1 MTTRPR
7 RSEREQLELFRA
19 LPSDLAPRDAQDL
32 MAYPFFSLS
41 KSHRVEP
48 IEYRSGEIAIRV
60 EAVPEH
66 GMATIWDADILIWA
80 ASQIVEARDNGF
92 RTSRLIATTP
102 YEILTFVGRGTGA
115 RDYRRLRAALDRLQ
129 STTVATT
136 LRQPPS
142 NPRSRNEPASAS
154 QATGRRMHRFSWI
167 NEWTERADAFGNPD
181 GIELIV
187 PDWFYKA
194 VLDEALVLTID
205 RAYFGLTGGID
216 RWLYRIVRKHGGRQK
231 RGWRFDFR
239 HLYVKSGSLSPFKRF
254 AFELRAIIQRQPLPG
269 YTLFL
274 EIEAGG
280 RTLLAFEPA
289 PCGQAV
295 EAVVL
300 SGTRTIVPS
309 GTDPSCYREPKPHL
323 TSSAESENRPLN
335 LESNKES
342 SLTVS
347 VGVKNAP
354 SATRDQLASDRACS
368 QQAAKEPSRS
378 VRLPWIPGIKPEDT
392 P

>member
-1 MTTRPR
+1 
-7 RSEREQLELFRA
+7 
-19 LPSDLAPRDAQDL
+19 

-48 IEYRSGEIAIRV
+48 IEYRSGEIAVRV

-142 NPRSRNEPASAS
+142 NPRGRSEGPPSSRT
-154 QATGRRMHRFSWI
+154 TGRRMHRFSWI

-205 RAYFGLTGGID
+205 RAYFGLTGGIE

-231 RGWRFDFR
+231 RGWRVDFR

-269 YTLFL
+269 YTLYL

-309 GTDPSCYREPKPHL
+309 GTDPSCYQEPKPHL
-323 TSSAESENRPLN
+323 TSSAQSGNRPLN

-342 SLTVS
+342 
-347 VGVKNAP
+347 NFCRRAP
-354 SATRDQLASDRACS
+354 SGENRPPTSLEEEEHDRQTASSTCNDGAVSKSDPPARKGSEGAS
-368 QQAAKEPSRS
+368 
-378 VRLPWIPGIKPEDT
+378 
-392 P
+392 

>member
-1 MTTRPR
+1 MTARPR
-7 RSEREQLELFRA
+7 RSERDQLELFRA

-48 IEYRSGEIAIRV
+48 IEYRSGEIAVRV

-142 NPRSRNEPASAS
+142 NPRGRSEGPPSSRT
-154 QATGRRMHRFSWI
+154 TGRRMHRFSWI

-205 RAYFGLTGGID
+205 RAYFGLTG
-216 RWLYRIVRKHGGRQK
+216 RIVRKHGGRQK

-269 YTLFL
+269 YTLYL

-309 GTDPSCYREPKPHL
+309 GTDPSCYQEPKPHL
-323 TSSAESENRPLN
+323 TSSAQSGNRPLN

-342 SLTVS
+342 
-347 VGVKNAP
+347 NFCRRAP
-354 SATRDQLASDRACS
+354 SGENRPPTSLEEEEHDRQTASSTCNDGAVSKSDPPARKGSEGAS
-368 QQAAKEPSRS
+368 
-378 VRLPWIPGIKPEDT
+378 
-392 P
+392 

>member
-1 MTTRPR
+1 M
-7 RSEREQLELFRA
+7 FRA

-48 IEYRSGEIAIRV
+48 IEYRAGEIAIRV

-80 ASQIVEARDNGF
+80 ASQIVEARDNDF

-102 YEILTFVGRGTGA
+102 YEILTFIGRGTGA
-115 RDYRRLRAALDRLQ
+115 RDYHRLRGALDRLQ

-142 NPRSRNEPASAS
+142 NPRGRSESATDAP
-154 QATGRRMHRFSWI
+154 ATGRRIHRFSWI
-167 NEWTERADAFGNPD
+167 NEWTERTDARGNPD
-181 GIELIV
+181 GIEIIV
-187 PDWFYKA
+187 PNWFYEA

-205 RAYFGLTGGID
+205 RAYFGLTGGIE
-216 RWLYRIVRKHGGRQK
+216 RWLYRIVRKHGGRQE

-239 HLYVKSGSLSPFKRF
+239 HLYLKSGSLSPFKRF

-274 EIEAGG
+274 EAEAGG

-289 PCGQAV
+289 RRGQAV
-295 EAVVL
+295 EAVML

-323 TSSAESENRPLN
+323 TSSAEIENRPLN

-342 SLTVS
+342 NFCRDAHS
-347 VGVKNAP
+347 GEKP
-354 SATRDQLASDRACS
+354 SPASRKGEERRRETASSERNNDPVA
-368 QQAAKEPSRS
+368 RS
-378 VRLPWIPGIKPEDT
+378 DPPARTSSGGAS
-392 P
+392 